1 MKRSIWITVLVC
13 VGAWPV
19 HAQAPGD
26 GESKVLALERL
37 WGAAAQLR
45 DIKALESIF
54 DNSLV
59 YVDIDGR
66 LMSKAEVLADTKTA
80 NPVEIV
86 VESEVAQAHEHAVI
100 VTGVMRL
107 RGIENGKPYL
117 RHGRVVDTWLFKSGQ
132 WMCVSSVTAATRN

>member
-1 MKRSIWITVLVC
+1 
-13 VGAWPV
+13 
-19 HAQAPGD
+19 
-26 GESKVLALERL
+26 
-37 WGAAAQLR
+37 
-45 DIKALESIF
+45 
-54 DNSLV
+54 
-59 YVDIDGR
+59 
-66 LMSKAEVLADTKTA
+66 MSKAQVLADTKTA

-117 RHGRVVDTWLFKSGQ
+117 RHGRFVDTWLFKSGQ